1 MVPPIFYAERKDRIK
16 PVFLGCVALMAI
28 VQLGFVFALENFT
41 ALVILLL
48 GFFVAFNVLEASLPS
63 LVSRTAPGSAKGT
76 ALGVYNTTQSLGLFV
91 GGVAGGWLMQHQGQV
106 PVFVF
111 GAVLIALWGISA
123 AGMRVPKRARK
134 QEVDS
139 VAGVALSNGSAR

>member
-1 MVPPIFYAERKDRIK
+1 
-16 PVFLGCVALMAI
+16 
-28 VQLGFVFALENFT
+28 VFALQNFT

-63 LVSRTAPGSAKGT
+63 LVSRTAPARAKGT

-91 GGVAGGWLMQHQGQV
+91 GGAAGGWLMQHHGQV

-111 GAVLIALWGISA
+111 GVVLIALWGISA
-123 AGMRVPKRARK
+123 AGMRVPRRARK
-134 QEVDS
+134 HGAETVGG
-139 VAGVALSNGSAR
+139 AALGNGSAR